1 MTGGAPNVCF
11 SRCARNNSVGML
23 WTVIIR
29 VKCFIIQGTPLFIG
43 KGGTMYMIDVWNFT
57 LG

>member
-1 MTGGAPNVCF
+1 MTGGAPVF
-11 SRCARNNSVGML
+11 SRCARSNIDGTI

-43 KGGTMYMIDVWNFT
+43 KGGTVYMIDVWNLT